1 MMNYIKINFY
11 FLKKIIIKK
20 KVEIGEDI
28 YNKND
33 RKYQYLEYLQ
43 FLKIKKKKKD
53 QFKMVDKK

>member
-1 MMNYIKINFY
+1 MINYIKINFY